1 MSTKYRVILLYVPG
15 ILSIGTISTT
25 YEGYIT
31 KYNYDTKDWDIVFHT
46 VSDFKFPL
54 LFTLWRMMKKVK
66 KIEKL
71 GKELKEM

>member
-1 MSTKYRVILLYVPG
+1 MSTKYRVILLYVPR

-31 KYNYDTKDWDIVFHT
+31 KYNYETHDWDIVFHT
-46 VSDFKFPL
+46 VSDFKLPL

-66 KIEKL
+66 KIDKL
-71 GKELKEM
+71 NRQLEQM

>member
-15 ILSIGTISTT
+15 MLDIATT

-31 KYNYDTKDWDIVFHT
+31 KYNYDTHNWDIVFHT
-46 VSDFKFPL
+46 VSDFKLPL

-66 KIEKL
+66 KIDKL
-71 GKELKEM
+71 NRQLEQM

>member
-15 ILSIGTISTT
+15 MLDIATT

-31 KYNYDTKDWDIVFHT
+31 KYNYDTHNWDIVFHT
-46 VSDFKFPL
+46 VSDFKLPL

-66 KIEKL
+66 KIDKFNRQLEQ
-71 GKELKEM
+71 M

>member
-15 ILSIGTISTT
+15 MLDIATT

-31 KYNYDTKDWDIVFHT
+31 KYNYDTHNWDIVFHT
-46 VSDFKFPL
+46 VSDFKLPL

-66 KIEKL
+66 KIDRLNRQLEQ
-71 GKELKEM
+71 M

>member
-15 ILSIGTISTT
+15 MLDIATT

-31 KYNYDTKDWDIVFHT
+31 KYNYETHNWDIVFHT
-46 VSDFKFPL
+46 VSDFKLPL

-66 KIEKL
+66 KIDKL
-71 GKELKEM
+71 EKELKET